1 MLERRSLIFVYLGNV
16 GGSNLWLTNAEN
28 PIIFGESPF
37 TSGWVPFS
45 IVFLIVGINS
55 VAPFNNR
62 TISAISVSFGETCLT
77 GQRDINDYKINLKNF
92 NRQVTAWISS
102 EKSSEAFDFLIN
114 SSSASFNIAQAFA
127 SVTSGN
133 KTYP

>member
-37 TSGWVPFS
+37 NSGWVPFS
-45 IVFLIVGINS
+45 IVFFIVGISS

-62 TISAISVSFGETCLT
+62 TISAISVSFGETCYE
-77 GQRDINDYKINLKNF
+77 INKLYYIGFGHNNYIKLK
-92 NRQVTAWISS
+92 
-102 EKSSEAFDFLIN
+102 L
-114 SSSASFNIAQAFA
+114 
-127 SVTSGN
+127 
-133 KTYP
+133 P